1 MAKAASTST
10 VKKSGPTKT
19 NPVVDAAVREKIIAA
34 RVGLLLRHS
43 FFGNLATRLIIQNAD
58 DWLPTAATDGRHF
71 FYNSEFVNKLSIK
84 QLEFLFGH
92 ELLHVCYM
100 HMDRRGDRDP
110 QIYNVACDYCVNQDL
125 VTSKVGEPIT
135 QVPLLLDSKYNGKS
149 SEEVYELLMKNVK
162 KVKLDDLIKQ
172 VLDEH
177 LGNDGDGDKDG
188 DGEPK
193 SSGKGKRPV
202 YSAEERK
209 QIQDEFREAMLSAA
223 QQSKGNLPA
232 GIQRIVDSITA
243 PKMNWKELLANSIQS
258 TIKSDFTWMRPS
270 RKSWHMDCM
279 LPGQTK
285 EDTIDICVSIDMS
298 GSISNEQAKDFISEI
313 YGIMQM
319 YTCFRCSIWT
329 FDTNIYNMQSF
340 TEENMDELLNYEL
353 MGGGGTN
360 IAKNWDFMKE
370 NGIEPKLFVMMT
382 DCYDNAFG
390 DPNYCDTLW
399 IIHSNPTFVPPHGVY
414 AHYDK
419 N

>member
-1 MAKAASTST
+1 MATSTST
-10 VKKSGPTKT
+10 VKKVGPIKT

-71 FYNSEFVNKLSIK
+71 FYNSEFVNKLSVK

-92 ELLHVCYM
+92 ELLHVCYT

-110 QIYNVACDYCVNQDL
+110 QVYNVACDYCVNQDL

-149 SEEVYELLMKNVK
+149 SEEVYELLMQNVK
-162 KVKLDDLIKQ
+162 RVKLDDLIKQ

-177 LGNDGDGDKDG
+177 LDNGDDGENGDG
-188 DGEPK
+188 DGETGK
-193 SSGKGKRPV
+193 SKNQGKGKRPV
-202 YSAEERK
+202 YTEEERK
-209 QIQDEFREAMLSAA
+209 QIQNEFREAMLSAA
-223 QQSKGNLPA
+223 QQSRGSLPA
-232 GIQRIVDSITA
+232 GIQRMIDSITA

-270 RKSWHMDCM
+270 RKSWHMDCI
-279 LPGQTK
+279 LPGQAK

-298 GSISNEQAKDFISEI
+298 GSISSEQAKDFISEV

-319 YTCFRCSIWT
+319 YTCFKCTIWT
-329 FDTNIYNMQSF
+329 FDTEMYNPKTF
-340 TEENMDELLNYEL
+340 TEENMDELLQYEPQ
-353 MGGGGTN
+353 GGGGTD

-370 NGIEPKLFVMMT
+370 NGIEPKLFIVMT
-382 DCYDNAFG
+382 DCFDNAFG

-414 AHYDK
+414 AHYD
-419 N
+419 